1 MAIGVP
7 KAGDDLIFIP
17 GAGRTGQLHV
27 LGQLRVV
34 AAGDVEG
41 FAIGRQDDAVRSV
54 LTTAVDPT
62 EHLLLVVLV
71 IAVGVAQAP
80 EPLAP
85 PLLVDHHVQ
94 ATEGVQQTVRT
105 TDGVLELLDGRRSGR
120 TRSRQR
126 QTVQATPLIAGNQAT
141 LGIHRHAHPG
151 SLLGLGHS
159 VN

>member
-1 MAIGVP
+1 MRP
-7 KAGDDLIFIP
+7 
-17 GAGRTGQLHV
+17 
-27 LGQLRVV
+27 
-34 AAGDVEG
+34 
-41 FAIGRQDDAVRSV
+41 V
-54 LTTAVDPT
+54 LTTAVDAT

-80 EPLAP
+80 EPLATA
-85 PLLVDHHVQ
+85 LLVDHHVQ

-126 QTVQATPLIAGNQAT
+126 QTVQATPLVAGNQAA
-141 LGIHRHAHPG
+141 LGIDSHAHPR